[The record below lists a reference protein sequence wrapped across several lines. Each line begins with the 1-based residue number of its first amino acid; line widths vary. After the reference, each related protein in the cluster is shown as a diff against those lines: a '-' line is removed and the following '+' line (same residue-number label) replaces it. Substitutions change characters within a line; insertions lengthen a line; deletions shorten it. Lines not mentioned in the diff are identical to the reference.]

1 MLDELEDDDRPYHPL
16 DDGRWAHLP
25 SLLDGRVFTHR
36 LTEAEAE
43 HDVLEVEP
51 DLTLTQALAEFPGQ
65 GRLTNGGDLGSAY
78 PGVPRRGGAREIP
91 DSALAELGSLILPAG
106 TLAGLDRRAGDL
118 VGVRH
123 GTDGIEILAIDDA
136 GSLPAAVRSHVL
148 GILDEDEPTESI
160 DLLSLVLADAP
171 DAFAVPTR
179 PVNETLRDL
188 GASYHDGLIAR
199 PGFDWEGW
207 RPRLQA
213 NRLAERYGLPDDEA
227 RAAATLLA
235 YVRSTTFAL
244 DEVDQRIRATG
255 LEVRKIEGQQ
265 VDDLLDDMA
274 ATLRLPLPDPE
285 DVARGLAHLVEP
297 PVAYVV
303 ADESFG
309 SDLVRSGTGL
319 AVAAESLLALAAR
332 PARGA
337 LHWLSA
343 RGLEWSGDLAAAE
356 DQLRTADRLDP
367 EFYPAAL
374 DLARLANDR
383 GDVTTGLAL
392 LARVP
397 EEVSPF
403 LRSVLEEQRP
413 QPTRMMPRNDPC
425 WCGSGR
431 KFKAC
436 HLRQPQT
443 ASSADRTRWLYAKG
457 IVYALESAWAPLVE
471 ILTDIRTADITS
483 EELAHEVANDGLV
496 LDVAMFEG
504 GVFAEYLE
512 TRGHLLPADE
522 LLLAQQWLLTE
533 RSAYE
538 VIEVEPGVSV
548 TFRDLRTGDVIDAA
562 DSVASQTLRPGHL
575 VCCHLL
581 PQPDGDHAIYSIDPI
596 RLHERSA
603 LLELLDEDEVDPE
616 RLVAFLSRH
625 LAPPALVNTE
635 GHPLI
640 LCDVQLTSTDPAA
653 LSAALDARF
662 GPAEVADDESTWIDQ
677 LEVEGTETIRATLT
691 LAADDPHP
699 LDEQHR
705 ASRPRPRRSAG
716 APARSHR
723 RVAVR
728 NRSARAGPRLEHAAG
743 TPAIRP
749 TVSPDR
755 SAPSANRSPTA
766 PRSAPRWPTTSAATR
781 RAGSTDD
788 PGPGRSHPS
797 GGRER
802 SDPARRPDPA
812 AGHLPPGHRPDPDG
826 PRAAADDARP
836 LIRRRTPMVAGC
848 RGDFSTHP
856 LHRRQWRDQRLQCAV
871 GGGPGSPGDRDEPRP
886 EQLPR
891 PARGGRDAGRRRHR
905 RRCGRRRHRRS
916 GVRHRGPVPRVPPR
930 SRRLRHRPVLRPG
943 RSVRVHQ
950 LGVGVPEAADPAAGD
965 GVDPAAQPVLA
976 VLPGQDRRRGPAG
989 RRLP

>member
-1 MLDELEDDDRPYHPL
+1 MTHDPDELLPQVPLPEADFGEAIADILREVGCLTLEQLIEHAYADGWDLGDDPEGDVLDELEDDDRPYHPL

-413 QPTRMMPRNDPC
+413 QPTRMIPRNDPC

-443 ASSADRTRWLYAKG
+443 ASLADRSRWLYAKG

-471 ILTDIRTADITS
+471 ILTDIRTAEITS

-496 LDVAMFEG
+496 VDVAMFEG

-538 VIEVEPGVSV
+538 VTEVEPGVSV
-548 TFRDLRTGDVIDAA
+548 TFRDLRTGDVLDAA
-562 DSVASQTLRPGHL
+562 DSVASQTLKPGHL

-603 LLELLDEDEVDPE
+603 ILELLDEVEVDPE
-616 RLVAFLSRH
+616 GLVAFLSRH

-640 LCDVQLTSTDPAA
+640 LCHVQLTTTDPAG
-653 LSAALDARF
+653 LSTALDARF
-662 GPAEVADDESTWIDQ
+662 GPADVANDESTWIDQ
-677 LEVEGTETIRATLT
+677 LEVEGTDTIRATLT
-691 LAADDPHP
+691 LAAETLTVSTNSTARRDLVLAGLLELQPDLTVESQSETDPR
-699 LDEQHR
+699 EQ
-705 ASRPRPRRSAG
+705 
-716 APARSHR
+716 
-723 RVAVR
+723 VR
-728 NRSARAGPRLEHAAG
+728 GSNMPP
-743 TPAIRP
+743 TPAQPSDRVGPVGAFGQPLTDSPEVRAAVTDHIRDYETRWLDLTIP
-749 TVSPDR
+749 ALDGLT
-755 SAPSANRSPTA
+755 
-766 PRSAPRWPTTSAATR
+766 PREAASDPTR
-781 RAGSTDD
+781 RDD
-788 PGPGRSHPS
+788 
-797 GGRER
+797 
-802 SDPARRPDPA
+802 
-812 AGHLPPGHRPDPDG
+812 
-826 PRAAADDARP
+826 
-836 LIRRRTPMVAGC
+836 LIRLLATFP
-848 RGDFSTHP
+848 
-856 LHRRQWRDQRLQCAV
+856 
-871 GGGPGSPGDRDEPRP
+871 
-886 EQLPR
+886 
-891 PARGGRDAGRRRHR
+891 PATDPTQMDHE
-905 RRCGRRRHRRS
+905 
-916 GVRHRGPVPRVPPR
+916 
-930 SRRLRHRPVLRPG
+930 RLRTM
-943 RSVRVHQ
+943 
-950 LGVGVPEAADPAAGD
+950 LG
-965 GVDPAAQPVLA
+965 L
-976 VLPGQDRRRGPAG
+976 
-989 RRLP
+989 